1 MYFLNTEFAW
11 CRTGFTNLIKVKV
24 KRKNAKSWKEKKEKR
39 KERKKEQTL
48 TNSIA
53 RIRACASRSAVAV
66 GFACRNLHHAAKKA
80 RHVRSLNILSGTI
93 MRPTVWKRST
103 SHTVSNANKIKNNL
117 DQNKPRANGC
127 SNFRSRDLNLGKA
140 FLNSIWRTMW
150 RCFQK

>member
-1 MYFLNTEFAW
+1 ML
-11 CRTGFTNLIKVKV
+11 KVGR
-24 KRKNAKSWKEKKEKR
+24 KRKRKEKKERANAHKLDCQDSSLR
-39 KERKKEQTL
+39 FSVSCSCWLRVPEPSPRSQESKTRSIFEYFIRNNHATHRL
-48 TNSIA
+48 TE
-53 RIRACASRSAVAV
+53 
-66 GFACRNLHHAAKKA
+66 
-80 RHVRSLNILSGTI
+80 
-93 MRPTVWKRST
+93 RST